1 MHTVRQC
8 NANPFAIK
16 LCPRY
21 KKPVWEAAG
30 AHFDKIS
37 LWTDSQ
43 CAIFLHKCLGRL
55 LHLIAFKVW
64 LEIRSHG
71 EKTIEK

>member
-8 NANPFAIK
+8 NANTFATK
-16 LCPRY
+16 VCPRY

-37 LWTDSQ
+37 LWTVQSVQYSFINVLDRYFYVMVFQ
-43 CAIFLHKCLGRL
+43 F
-55 LHLIAFKVW
+55 
-64 LEIRSHG
+64 
-71 EKTIEK
+71 